1 MRSPSQVLALSLTV
15 ALIAAA
21 CGSSSPEASSPT
33 TATSRTSTTSPGSA
47 SSATSSNPSSDTATS
62 ADSAASE
69 NLFPDIDVAVVGTGD
84 TVNLKKELAGGDT
97 PVLLWFWAP
106 H

>member
-1 MRSPSQVLALSLTV
+1 MRSPSQVLALSLVV

-21 CGSSSPEASSPT
+21 CGSSPPEASSPT
-33 TATSRTSTTSPGSA
+33 AATSPT
-47 SSATSSNPSSDTATS
+47 SATSSGSSSTISSNPSSDTATS

-84 TVNLKKELAGGDT
+84 TVNLKQELAGGDT